1 MQLQYFFLKTIC
13 FLYQDIYSSCSTSY
27 ICNYICLPA
36 TPFNGKKYTCSNTKK
51 YPKNVTRLL
60 TINTVISLMHVPL
73 VYIHRTWNLF
83 FRLNWWKIQLNVII
97 WITSLSLCNYV
108 NNTKV
113 LWNSLYIEQFYK
125 HLFTITMAG
134 RRNWPYKLCMIIVY
148 ILDLQITHSF
158 NLFNHVTM
166 FSVPANF
173 EG

>member
-97 WITSLSLCNYV
+97 WITLLSLYDNVKNTKIKRTYSLCIWYPLWNNSISIYLRLQWLVEETDLINYV
-108 NNTKV
+108 W
-113 LWNSLYIEQFYK
+113 LLLIF
-125 HLFTITMAG
+125 
-134 RRNWPYKLCMIIVY
+134 
-148 ILDLQITHSF
+148 
-158 NLFNHVTM
+158 
-166 FSVPANF
+166 
-173 EG
+173 

>member
-97 WITSLSLCNYV
+97 WITLLSICNNV
-108 NNTKV
+108 NNTKIFRFINV
-113 LWNSLYIEQFYK
+113 HIVCIWYPLSNNSISIYLRLQWLVEE
-125 HLFTITMAG
+125 T
-134 RRNWPYKLCMIIVY
+134 
-148 ILDLQITHSF
+148 DLINYVWLLLIF
-158 NLFNHVTM
+158 
-166 FSVPANF
+166 
-173 EG
+173 

>member
-113 LWNSLYIEQFYK
+113 LWNLSNNSISIYLLLQWLVEE
-125 HLFTITMAG
+125 T
-134 RRNWPYKLCMIIVY
+134 
-148 ILDLQITHSF
+148 DLINYVWLLLIF
-158 NLFNHVTM
+158 
-166 FSVPANF
+166 
-173 EG
+173 